1 MMRRTELLILFLG
14 LSGLPLLAEEP
25 KFKEMAAEWGLDF
38 VHFNGMSGELYFVE
52 MMGQGLAVL
61 DFDNDGDLDVYCLQ
75 GHMLGPDKSIDDATF
90 PTSYGEPLT
99 DRLYRNDLVLDSDG
113 SLRPHFVDV
122 TQRSGL
128 AASGYGMGVATG
140 DYDNDGWV
148 DLYITN
154 WGSNQLLRNEG
165 DGTFTDVTA
174 AAGVDDNRY
183 SASTVFF
190 DFDRDGWLDLFVTNY
205 VDWRFEL
212 RKDCFTS
219 GGARDYCAPWV
230 FKPVKDRLFRNR
242 GDGTFEVV
250 SRSAGIDAEIG
261 AGLGAVTADF
271 DADGWID
278 LYVANDALPNQLW
291 MNQRDGTFVDD
302 ALLAGCA
309 VNDLGMPEGSMGV
322 VAGDLDG
329 DGSVDLFMSH
339 IVEETNTLYLND
351 GTGLFREAARDSGLG
366 MPSFKYTGFGTAL
379 FDFDNDG
386 WLDLFVANGAV
397 HEIEE
402 LIRKGDPFPI
412 HQPDQLYRNLGGGR
426 FSDVTSQAD
435 AFVYSE
441 VGRGVSHGDLDN
453 DGDSDLLVAN
463 NAGPVRLFL
472 NEAGQAASWLGV
484 RLVSAPPRRDLP
496 DVRVVA
502 RREDRRKLWRWSGTD
517 GSYASASDPRVLL
530 GLGESGRVEELE
542 VTWPDG
548 SHQRWINPPSGR
560 YLTLQQTG
568 GE

>member
-1 MMRRTELLILFLG
+1 MRRIELLIVCLG
-14 LSGLPLLAEEP
+14 MVGPSLLAGEP
-25 KFKEMAAEWGLDF
+25 KFTEVAADFGLDF
-38 VHFNGMSGELYFVE
+38 VHSNGMSGELYFVE

-75 GHMLGPDKSIDDATF
+75 GHMLGPGKSIGDATL
-90 PTSYGEPLT
+90 PSAYPQPLT
-99 DRLYRNDLVLDSDG
+99 DRLYRNDLVVAPDG
-113 SLRPHFVDV
+113 SLKPHFVDV
-122 TQRSGL
+122 TERSGL
-128 AASGYGMGVATG
+128 TAFGYGMGVATG
-140 DYDNDGWV
+140 DFDNDGWV
-148 DLYITN
+148 DLYISN
-154 WGSNQLLRNEG
+154 WGPNQLLRNDG
-165 DGTFTDVTA
+165 DGTFTDVTE

-205 VDWRFEL
+205 VDWRYEL

-219 GGARDYCAPWV
+219 GGARDYCAPWA
-230 FKPVKDRLFRNR
+230 FEPVKDRLFHNR
-242 GDGTFEVV
+242 GDGTFELVT
-250 SRSAGIDAEIG
+250 RSAGIEAEIG
-261 AGLGAVTADF
+261 AGLGVVTADF

-278 LYVANDALPNQLW
+278 FYVANDAMPNHLW
-291 MNQRDGTFVDD
+291 MNQRDGTFIND

-309 VNDLGMPEGSMGV
+309 VNDLGMPEGSMGI

-351 GTGLFREAARDSGLG
+351 GTGMFREAARDSGLG
-366 MPSFKYTGFGTAL
+366 LPSFKHTGFGTAL

-402 LIRKGDPFPI
+402 LIRRGDPFPL
-412 HQPDQLYRNLGGGR
+412 HQPDQLYRNLGR
-426 FSDVTSQAD
+426 AKFSDVTLQAG
-435 AFVYSE
+435 AFVFSD
-441 VGRGVSHGDLDN
+441 VGRGASHGDLDN
-453 DGDSDLLVAN
+453 DGDPDLLVAN

-472 NEAGQAASWLGV
+472 NESGQAASWLGL
-484 RLVSAPPRRDLP
+484 RLVSAPPRRNLP
-496 DVRVVA
+496 DAQVEA
-502 RREDRRKLWRWSGTD
+502 RRDDRFTLWRQSGTD

-530 GLGESGRVEELE
+530 GLGEAKRVEELE

-548 SHQRWINPPSGR
+548 SRQRWIDPPSGR
-560 YLTLQQTG
+560 YLTLQQPG